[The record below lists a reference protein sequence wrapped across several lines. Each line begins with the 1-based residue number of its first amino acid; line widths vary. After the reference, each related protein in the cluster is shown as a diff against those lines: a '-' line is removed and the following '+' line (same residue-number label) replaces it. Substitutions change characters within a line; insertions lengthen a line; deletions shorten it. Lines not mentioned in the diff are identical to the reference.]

1 VKSIMK
7 VNEIMTKDVF
17 SVDQNTPV
25 SKAVKTMAEN
35 DIGAII
41 VQIDGPTFG
50 IFTQHDLLTRVVA
63 VGKDLETTKIKDV
76 MTQSIKCAQAE
87 DDVEDVLRVMYEENV
102 RYLPVMDKRKLV
114 GIISTADLFKLT
126 FRASEGYAEEVI

>member
-1 VKSIMK
+1 MK

-76 MTQSIKCAQAE
+76 MTKSIKCAQAE

-114 GIISTADLFKLT
+114 GIVSTADLFKLT